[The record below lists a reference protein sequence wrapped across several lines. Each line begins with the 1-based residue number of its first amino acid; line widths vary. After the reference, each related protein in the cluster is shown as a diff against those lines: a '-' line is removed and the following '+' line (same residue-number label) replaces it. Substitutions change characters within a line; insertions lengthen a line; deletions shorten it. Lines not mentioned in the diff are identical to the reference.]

1 MTASH
6 SSHLTALRDLLLATP
21 DTGDDGFE
29 GLVATALANLTGLTF
44 RLAKSGSQF
53 GRDASTPRAPFAIA
67 MEAKRYK
74 DKLRL
79 ETLAGKAAV
88 ALTELAGKIDA
99 WVVGATSELGD
110 GVESKL
116 RDIIEREGITL
127 LTLDWS
133 SHPDPNL
140 AVTLAAAKDAVLDWF
155 AQHQPTVNQADLAS
169 HLQSV
174 ADRPTFATQ
183 RAALET
189 AITAS
194 GSGLDALRQSSASWL
209 RARLS
214 DPDLSQQSFGQF
226 ITVSCPG
233 TPALPRTGVDQTLQT
248 AITVNPAGRRVVAVL
263 GEEGAGKTWLVA
275 QWWAAQP
282 SPPIMILVA
291 GRRAR
296 ALDPTDAIGSL
307 SRLLAEQDGRSDPE
321 AVTSWKRRLERWAA
335 DGINDSLRFVVL
347 FDGLNESPSLP
358 WADLIRAFS
367 TLARDLG
374 GCVIATCRTAHWNRD
389 LAPRLRGSLEIAK
402 VPVPGYSDAELSA
415 ILATIGITVS
425 ELPRKVRDFIRN
437 PRVCAVA
444 VNLLNRLSLRPEELT
459 RERLLLEYW
468 QWRVAE
474 RSDLIAHG
482 VTDFDKLPRSP
493 PKNWLASQGPFDRDD
508 WTDHSGPVKR
518 GDGRDARA
526 DLTEIEEGRFLTIS
540 PDDDQSYEFRE
551 ETLPYALGLL
561 VNDELKVGV
570 RKAGGDADAVL
581 EKILDPVR
589 GFDFVADILAA
600 ASGLAALDDGFPPA
614 GRRAL
619 IRYWL
624 GLQNVD
630 DEAFQAMASYVPAR
644 PEAFLDIAELPD
656 RLGSANQSITGLL
669 LAKRDDPR
677 LQAAM
682 EARLPSWL
690 GRWTREANR
699 IGSAEDTAK
708 RQAKREADIN
718 AAIAALTPAEL
729 ARFRELTNEAPSRP
743 AIPLDRLSALLM
755 AGRPLAPFA
764 CGWVG
769 WAFAQ
774 VVAGDFHDAGE
785 MLAWVARLNRQ
796 DRQAFADALRS
807 ATQEVST
814 ASTEEARRAAAMA
827 MRLPGDGDLAADA
840 DLLSQPGSSKRWR
853 RVETYCDTNP
863 HDPDARPGAN
873 ISNAISS
880 LQRIGP
886 GETWRHMGP
895 GGDDHELEWISPALA
910 RFDPAPLIRKLRDI
924 VETADTRTGLPL
936 RQLGWRLPGLSALFD
951 GTSVQA
957 LQAALE
963 RLQEDPTRLPADD
976 RRWIYCQF
984 VQALN
989 PHLLAEEQLDL
1000 LLSLPDEVPLYLNLR
1015 NAALPLAGDVLET
1028 RLEAAEGLARKRILF
1043 FATASKTSLTPRV
1056 REIVQNGI
1064 EGDEETSWSA
1074 ADIAYLSE
1082 DAELDD
1088 FVLAHAVESGWGLS
1102 PGDDAYGKS
1111 RAVAAAIARRKRHD
1125 LVALA
1130 PGQFIGMLAEE
1141 LGGEAIERLG
1151 ARLEA
1156 GLGRLIEPVDV
1167 PTPDQSE
1174 MFLGSSRDGLTATRW
1189 VDEVEDEED
1198 GDIRSRLEEL
1208 SNPEA
1213 SARDFANRQEAIIA
1227 ESRRYHNALSEADA
1241 TELAAS
1247 PPLLGLAAL
1256 GRAFP
1261 ERVTGLLDRV
1271 LAVTDPRL
1279 VRQIR
1284 NLALSIAA
1292 AGAYAC
1298 PEKAAEV
1305 FAKMKDVRPPV
1316 NVVIDGSRTPIFDSL
1331 LFGTPDLPAFE
1342 DQKRARLLKVLD
1354 DGALESAVGAAELSG
1369 SATWLGRLAADLVA
1383 TGSTPDVARGLAIA
1397 GLMDANA
1404 VSDRLL
1410 GASDRVG
1417 FLRVVED
1424 WARKQYQRN
1433 AWAKHWYKAAMSSD
1447 DPAEFWRYSTL
1458 AAGVVDTRFWLWIE
1472 SAPSGPMLTRFGET
1486 AHEALRKA
1494 AEKRHKKRS
1503 DKLYGLAAPGRDL
1516 VTALNDV

>member
-1 MTASH
+1 MTANH
-6 SSHLTALRDLLLATP
+6 ASHLTALRDLLLATP

-67 MEAKRYK
+67 MEAKRYR

-88 ALTELAGKIDA
+88 ALTELAGKIDT
-99 WVVGATSELGD
+99 WVVCATSELGD
-110 GVESKL
+110 GVEAKL
-116 RDIIEREGITL
+116 RDIIEREGISL

-140 AVTLAAAKDAVLDWF
+140 AVIFAAAKVAVLEWF
-155 AQHQPTVNQADLAS
+155 AQHQPTVDQADLAG
-169 HLQSV
+169 HLQSI
-174 ADRPTFATQ
+174 ADRPTFSIQ
-183 RAALET
+183 KAALET

-194 GSGLDALRQSSASWL
+194 ESGLDALRQSSATWL
-209 RARLS
+209 RARLT
-214 DPDLSQQSFGQF
+214 DPDVSQQSFGQF
-226 ITVSCPG
+226 ITVSRPG
-233 TPALPRTGVDQTLQT
+233 SPALPRTGVGQTLQT
-248 AITVNPAGRRVVAVL
+248 AITVDPAGRRVVAVL

-296 ALDPTDAIGSL
+296 SLDPTDAIGSL
-307 SRLLAEQDGRSDPE
+307 SRLLAEQDGRFDPE
-321 AVTSWKRRLERWAA
+321 AVASWKRRLERWAA
-335 DGINDSLRFVVL
+335 DGITDALRFVIL
-347 FDGLNESPSLP
+347 FDGLNETPSLP

-415 ILATIGITVS
+415 ILATISVTIS
-425 ELPRKVRDFIRN
+425 DLPHKVREFIRN

-444 VNLLNRLSLRPEELT
+444 VNLLNRLSVRPEDLT

-482 VTDFDKLPRSP
+482 LGDFDKLLRSHA
-493 PKNWLASQGPFDRDD
+493 KAWLASQAPFDRDD

-540 PDDDQSYEFRE
+540 SDDDQSYEFRE

-561 VNDELKVGV
+561 VNDELRVGV
-570 RKAGGDADAVL
+570 RKAGSDADAIL

-600 ASGLAALDDGFPPA
+600 AAGLAALDDGFPPD

-656 RLGSANQSITGLL
+656 RASSANQSITGLL
-669 LAKRDDPR
+669 VVKRDDPR
-677 LQAAM
+677 LQAAL

-690 GRWTREANR
+690 GRWTREAAR

-718 AAIAALTPAEL
+718 TAIGALTPSEL
-729 ARFRELTNEAPSRP
+729 ARFRELTNEVPARP
-743 AIPLDRLSALLM
+743 AIQLDRLSALLM

-764 CGWVG
+764 RGCVG

-774 VVAGDFHDAGE
+774 VIAGDFHDAGE
-785 MLAWVARLNRQ
+785 MLAWVTRLNRQ
-796 DRQAFADALRS
+796 DRQSFADAIRS
-807 ATQEVST
+807 ATQGVST
-814 ASTEEARRAAAMA
+814 GSTEEHRRAAAMA
-827 MRLPGDGDLAADA
+827 MRLSGDSDLAADA
-840 DLLSQPGSSKRWR
+840 GLLYQPRPGERWR

-863 HDPDARPGAN
+863 HDPAAAPGAN
-873 ISNAISS
+873 ISNAIMA
-880 LQRIGP
+880 LQKIGP
-886 GETWRHMGP
+886 EETWRHMGA
-895 GGDDHELEWISPALA
+895 GGDDHELEFISPALA
-910 RFDPAPLIRKLRDI
+910 RFAPAPLIRKLRDI
-924 VETADTRTGLPL
+924 VETAETRTGLPL

-951 GTSVQA
+951 ETSVQA
-957 LQAALE
+957 LQIAVK
-963 RLQEDPTRLPADD
+963 RLQEDPARLSSDD
-976 RRWIYCQF
+976 RRWIYCQL

-989 PHLLAEEQLDL
+989 PHLSAEEQLEL

-1015 NAALPLAGDVLET
+1015 NAALPLTEDVLEAQ
-1028 RLEAAEGLARKRILF
+1028 LETAEGLVRKRILF
-1043 FATASKTSLTPRV
+1043 FATASKMSLTPRA
-1056 REIVQNGI
+1056 REIVQASL

-1082 DAELDD
+1082 DAELDE
-1088 FVLAHAVESGWGLS
+1088 FVLAHAVKTGWGLDPS
-1102 PGDDAYGKS
+1102 DEAYGKA
-1111 RAVAAAIARRKRHD
+1111 RAVAVAIVRRKRHD

-1130 PGQFIGMLAEE
+1130 PGQFVGMLAEE
-1141 LGGEAIERLG
+1141 LGGEAVESLG

-1156 GLGRLIEPVDV
+1156 VLDRLIEPIDV
-1167 PTPDQSE
+1167 PTPEQSE
-1174 MFLGSSRDGLTATRW
+1174 MFLGSSKDGLTATRW

-1198 GDIRSRLEEL
+1198 VDIRSRLKEL

-1213 SARDFANRQEAIIA
+1213 SARDFSNRQAAIIA
-1227 ESRRYHNALSEADA
+1227 ESRRYHNALSKADA
-1241 TELAAS
+1241 TDLAAS
-1247 PPLLGLAAL
+1247 PPLLGLDAL

-1261 ERVTGLLDRV
+1261 ERVTVMLDRV
-1271 LAVTDPRL
+1271 VALTDPRL
-1279 VRQIR
+1279 LRQVR
-1284 NLALSIAA
+1284 NLSLSVAA
-1292 AGAYAC
+1292 SGAYTA
-1298 PEKAAEV
+1298 PEKSAEV
-1305 FAKMKDVRPPV
+1305 FAKMKNVRPTV
-1316 NVVIDGSRTPIFDSL
+1316 NIVIDGPRTPIFDTL

-1342 DQKRARLLKVLD
+1342 DQKRRRFLEAFND
-1354 DGALESAVGAAELSG
+1354 AALESAVVAAEVSG
-1369 SATWLGRLAADLVA
+1369 AGAWVGRFAANLVA

-1397 GLMDANA
+1397 GLMDTNSM
-1404 VSDRLL
+1404 SDRLL
-1410 GASDRVG
+1410 GTSDHVG
-1417 FLRVVED
+1417 FLRFVSD
-1424 WARKQYQRN
+1424 WAKKQYQRN
-1433 AWAKHWYKAAMSSD
+1433 AWAKQWYQTALSSN

-1458 AAGVVDTRFWLWIE
+1458 AAGVVDTRFWLWTDPTPN
-1472 SAPSGPMLTRFGET
+1472 SPMLARFGET
-1486 AHEALRKA
+1486 ALEALRKA

-1503 DKLYGLAAPGRDL
+1503 DKLFGLAVPERDL
-1516 VTALNDV
+1516 VTILNGA